1 MRKYAWLFLSIGL
14 TFSLVGCGDSG
25 SSGGGGSGGSAST
38 ATVSGTVYNA
48 VLDGEPTELV
58 GATVAVVGGQSTT
71 SVAGGAFSLDAPVGT
86 VMFLT
91 TAPNAWGELLTAEVP
106 AGGEDMAEAEV
117 VPDALVAEIATAL
130 DKTIDPAKGMVIVE
144 FDAEVA
150 VGGETAD
157 LGSSY
162 GFAFVF
168 RANGDVEIGNQLEAG
183 DDAQVLFANV
193 DVTSDVMPSAGMGG
207 GSCTLE
213 FPSTTFPSEAKVFT
227 IVDVA
232 PCP

>member
-14 TFSLVGCGDSG
+14 VFSLVGCGDSE
-25 SSGGGGSGGSAST
+25 SSNGSGGNGT
-38 ATVSGTVYNA
+38 ATVSGTVFTA
-48 VLDGEPTELV
+48 SLDDNSTPLA
-58 GATVAVVGGQSTT
+58 GATVMVVGGSSTT
-71 SVAGGAFSLDAPVGT
+71 SGADGSFSLQAPVGIG
-86 VMFLT
+86 MFRT
-91 TAPNAWGELLTAEVP
+91 TAPNAWGELATGDVP
-106 AGGEDMAEAEV
+106 VGGEDMAEAEV
-117 VPDALVAEIATAL
+117 VPDTLVDVVAGEL
-130 DKTIDPAKGMVIVE
+130 MRTIDDTKGMVIVE

-193 DVTSDVMPSAGMGG
+193 DVTSDVMPSATGASG
-207 GSCTLE
+207 GSCSLA
-213 FPSTTFPSEAKVFT
+213 FPSTAFPSEEKVFT
-227 IVDVA
+227 VVDVA